1 MEVSKSNK
9 KNKEK
14 LYSLLILLP
23 SILLV
28 GIFVYGFVGTTIWTS
43 LTDWGEGA
51 GLALNPVKNFVG
63 LKNYKTLF
71 YSFTQ
76 SGFRQ
81 DLVNTIFYTLL
92 LLFGTLFLGLFL
104 AILLD
109 RKVKKEGLYRT
120 IFLYPMALSFI
131 VSGTIWRWLLAP
143 SGGLNQIPT
152 WFGGKQSQFLWIS
165 SQKQILQFNWQNIW
179 QVLGAIGLIF
189 SIIVLLINIK
199 REYKRKIIIWSCVA
213 FFFALFAFVIS
224 PLFPPVIQSE
234 ETHGLNLAIIGIIIA
249 GIWQYSG
256 YAMAL
261 YLAGLR
267 GLSGSIKESAK
278 LDGANEAVYYFKIA
292 IPNLKPI
299 TLSAVVIMAHISLK
313 MFDLIYAMAGAD
325 NGFTGHPSVRMYLTT
340 FRANKFALGAAM
352 AVILFFLA
360 ACFIIPYMVNS
371 HKSRR
376 PGK

>member
-165 SQKQILQFNWQNIW
+165 SQNRFYSLTGK
-179 QVLGAIGLIF
+179 IF
-189 SIIVLLINIK
+189 GK
-199 REYKRKIIIWSCVA
+199 
-213 FFFALFAFVIS
+213 
-224 PLFPPVIQSE
+224 
-234 ETHGLNLAIIGIIIA
+234 
-249 GIWQYSG
+249 
-256 YAMAL
+256 
-261 YLAGLR
+261 
-267 GLSGSIKESAK
+267 
-278 LDGANEAVYYFKIA
+278 
-292 IPNLKPI
+292 
-299 TLSAVVIMAHISLK
+299 SLEQ
-313 MFDLIYAMAGAD
+313 
-325 NGFTGHPSVRMYLTT
+325 
-340 FRANKFALGAAM
+340 
-352 AVILFFLA
+352 
-360 ACFIIPYMVNS
+360 
-371 HKSRR
+371 
-376 PGK
+376 